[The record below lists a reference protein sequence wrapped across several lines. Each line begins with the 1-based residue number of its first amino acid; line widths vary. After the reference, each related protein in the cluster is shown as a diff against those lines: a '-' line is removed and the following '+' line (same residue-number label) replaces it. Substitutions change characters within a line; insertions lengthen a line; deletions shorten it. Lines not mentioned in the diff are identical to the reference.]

1 MYKRQAL
8 FYISLRLTAF
18 FLAVDVFFPT
28 GTPKILKG
36 VLGLFMSY
44 IILGVVDYSFLSQ
57 SITSNYHLALFGI
70 NEVMTGLVLGV
81 VTNMIFLAAK
91 FAGSWM
97 DFHVGF
103 MMTSII
109 DPATNT
115 QATLLGN
122 LNYMIATLLFFMV
135 NGHQDVYKRQVL

>member
-1 MYKRQAL
+1 MIDTAYFLAL

-28 GTPKILKG
+28 GTPRMLKG
-36 VLGLFMSY
+36 VLGLFMSF
-44 IILGVVDYSFLSQ
+44 IVLGGVNYNFLTE
-57 SITSNYHLALFGI
+57 SITSNYHLALFGV
-70 NEVMTGLVLGV
+70 NEVMTGLVLGI

-109 DPATNT
+109 DPATDT

-122 LNYMIATLLFFMV
+122 LNYMVATLLFLWLM
-135 NGHQDVYKRQVL
+135 GII